1 MDSMNRD
8 DAGAGGDVRRRKLSV
23 RRRLVSGDESYLPK
37 KNNGSL
43 PRLKLGENASNSL
56 LSARACPGTDSPKR
70 IVPMDIDTTTPNKKT
85 RTLKNPLKTK
95 FKGGKMSAPPS
106 NQPLLTS
113 LWKLGPKKNDED
125 NKPQ

>member
-1 MDSMNRD
+1 MDGMNKD
-8 DAGAGGDVRRRKLSV
+8 DAGAGGNVRRRKLSV
-23 RRRLVSGDESYLPK
+23 RRRLVSGNESYLPK

-70 IVPMDIDTTTPNKKT
+70 IVPMDVDTATPNKKT

-95 FKGGKMSAPPS
+95 SKGGKMSAPPS